1 MSSHKER
8 LISFMKKEVGGFGFS
23 NDNIKKFSSDLKALG
38 ILDMSKPETAEW
50 LMNDK
55 VGQST
60 LIALGTWYSL
70 GLLSKIAEI
79 KNITQGK

>member
-1 MSSHKER
+1 
-8 LISFMKKEVGGFGFS
+8 
-23 NDNIKKFSSDLKALG
+23 
-38 ILDMSKPETAEW
+38 LDMSKPETAEW

-60 LIALGTWYSL
+60 LITLGTWYSL

-79 KNITQGK
+79 KEICKDK